1 MSNSQL
7 YVAIGLVAVSAVLAL
22 AVALLRR
29 ARTTVPAAPEED
41 RAEEAVQRVA
51 GIEVAAAAITSL
63 QPNDAILVCELD
75 GLPRLRVTDGD
86 DAVQAL
92 QVQLGRHLGDRL
104 LDGEVV
110 ARFEG
115 DAFVVVLRAVS
126 EPIDRL
132 VRRTI
137 ETWAV
142 EHPARR
148 LHIGAALHTPRA
160 SPLDTAESARAAL
173 FAAQRQ

>member
-7 YVAIGLVAVSAVLAL
+7 FVAIGFVAVSALLAL

-29 ARTTVPAAPEED
+29 ARTPVPTTPEEPE
-41 RAEEAVQRVA
+41 AEEPTMPFA
-51 GIEVAAAAITSL
+51 GIDVAAAAITSL
-63 QPNDAILVCELD
+63 QPNDAVLVCELEA
-75 GLPRLRVTDGD
+75 LSRLRVTDGD
-86 DAVQAL
+86 EAVEAL

-104 LDGEVV
+104 LDEEIV

-115 DAFVVVLRAVS
+115 DAFVVVLRAVT

-148 LHIGAALHTPRA
+148 LHVGAALHTPRA

-173 FAAQRQ
+173 FAARRQ

>member
-7 YVAIGLVAVSAVLAL
+7 YVAIGIVAVSALLAL

-29 ARTTVPAAPEED
+29 ARRPDPGVRDEAPPEEP
-41 RAEEAVQRVA
+41 APPFA

-63 QPNDAILVCELD
+63 QPDDAILVCELEA
-75 GLPRLRVTDGD
+75 LPRLRATDGD
-86 DAVQAL
+86 DAVEVL

-115 DAFVVVLRAVS
+115 DAFVVVLRSVT